1 METKYCQ
8 GKSKD
13 KQDATEF
20 MAFIGIVGVGVSL
33 LMYFIFIMLVSSCQA
48 PEKVEPLRTPS
59 VVRTY
64 TVQVQPNGVTIFPK
78 FIPIL
83 NGK

>member
-20 MAFIGIVGVGVSL
+20 MAYIGVVGVGVSL

-48 PEKVEPLRTPS
+48 PEKIEPVSVEKLTKS
-59 VVRTY
+59 Y
-64 TVQVQPNGVTIFPK
+64 TIHVQPSGITNYPK
-78 FIPIL
+78 YLPNL
-83 NGK
+83 K